1 MALRDLIINTS
12 EALVPVNDWLEQSP
26 PDFFEDVMEILGY
39 VNIGVAS
46 EMLEEI
52 RTMLITTLTQALN
65 VVQNLDIGQETL
77 AETLNRVLL
86 LGQLIS
92 ALAGTVQGVSGM
104 AAGLEQQ
111 LGSTWDFSALEG
123 AVNSMQGFRD
133 GFDTVL
139 NQIPEPEDWAAL
151 DVEINRLQNEL
162 TNWIN
167 ALQVQA

>member
-1 MALRDLIINTS
+1 MALRDLIINTR

-92 ALAGTVQGVSGM
+92 ALAGTVQGVSEM

-123 AVNSMQGFRD
+123 AVNGMQGFRD

-151 DVEINRLQNEL
+151 DVEINRLQEEL